1 MSEVIARPG
10 GELASRPLHFFW
22 VVDCSGSMYGE
33 KIGVVNN
40 AIQSA
45 LPEMIDEAADNPNA
59 QLMIRTLKF
68 STGASWVTE
77 KPVRVEDY
85 VWEDLDALGVTDM
98 GKAFD
103 LLAGQLDVKQMGERA
118 LPPVIVLLSDGQ
130 PTDDYKKSL
139 TRLQKL
145 PWVKKAV
152 KIAISIGQDADD
164 DVLLEFTGNR
174 ELVLQA
180 NNANMLAKMIKWAS
194 TAVSSVSSGVSSTAE
209 DRIQDQAPIPSLN
222 DTDGADNTVSPGT
235 GAAPSG
241 GNGPLIL
248 DMDNIPEP
256 DDAGDVW

>member
-1 MSEVIARPG
+1 MSDIIARPG
-10 GELASRPLHFFW
+10 GALASRPLHFFW
-22 VVDCSGSMYGE
+22 VVDCSGSMWGE

-40 AIQSA
+40 AIQSV
-45 LPEMIDEAADNPNA
+45 LPDMIDEAANNPNA

-77 KPVRVEDY
+77 NPVKVEEY
-85 VWEDLDALGVTDM
+85 VWEDLDAGGVTDL

-103 LLAGQLDVKQMGERA
+103 LLAAQLDIKQMGDRA

-139 TRLQKL
+139 EKLQKL
-145 PWVKKAV
+145 PWVRKAV

-164 DVLLEFTGNR
+164 DVLIEFTGNT

-180 NNANMLAKMIKWAS
+180 NNSKMLAKMIKWAS
-194 TAVSSVSSGVSSTAE
+194 TAVSAVSSGVSNTSESDSNNT
-209 DRIQDQAPIPSLN
+209 P
-222 DTDGADNTVSPGT
+222 DNSI
-235 GAAPSG
+235 PSG

-256 DDAGDVW
+256 GDIDSGDVW

>member
-1 MSEVIARPG
+1 MAEVIARPG

-22 VVDCSGSMYGE
+22 VVDCSGSMWGE

-40 AIQSA
+40 AIQSV
-45 LPEMIDEAADNPNA
+45 LPEMVDEASENPNA

-77 KPVRVEDY
+77 NPVKVEEY
-85 VWEDLDALGVTDM
+85 AWEDLEAAGVTDL

-103 LLAGQLDVKQMGERA
+103 LLTAQLDVKQMGDRA

-139 TRLQKL
+139 DKFKKL
-145 PWVKKAV
+145 PWAKKAV

-164 DVLLEFTGNR
+164 DVLLDFTGNR

-180 NNANMLAKMIKWAS
+180 NNAKMLAKMIKWAS
-194 TAVSSVSSGVSSTAE
+194 TAVSSVSSGVSNTNDDPQPASVPSSTSSPA
-209 DRIQDQAPIPSLN
+209 DGGATSN
-222 DTDGADNTVSPGT
+222 DP
-235 GAAPSG
+235 APSAG

>member
-1 MSEVIARPG
+1 MAEVIARPG

-22 VVDCSGSMYGE
+22 VVDCSGSMWGE

-40 AIQSA
+40 AIQSV
-45 LPEMIDEAADNPNA
+45 LPEMVDEAADNPNA

-77 KPVRVEDY
+77 NPIKVEEY
-85 VWEDLDALGVTDM
+85 AWEDLEAAGVTDL
-98 GKAFD
+98 GKAFE
-103 LLAGQLDVKQMGERA
+103 LLSGQLSVEQMGDRA

-139 TRLQKL
+139 EKFQKL
-145 PWVKKAV
+145 PWAKKAV

-180 NNANMLAKMIKWAS
+180 NNAKMLAKMIKWAS
-194 TAVSSVSSGVSSTAE
+194 TAVSAVSSGVSNTTE
-209 DRIQDQAPIPSLN
+209 PETTPTGDN
-222 DTDGADNTVSPGT
+222 KDGET
-235 GAAPSG
+235 APST

-256 DDAGDVW
+256 DDIDSDDVW

>member
-1 MSEVIARPG
+1 MADVIARPG
-10 GELASRPLHFFW
+10 GELATRPLHFFW
-22 VVDCSGSMYGE
+22 MVDCSGSMWGE

-40 AIQSA
+40 AIQSV
-45 LPEMIDEAADNPNA
+45 LPEMMDEAEDNPNA

-77 KPVRVEDY
+77 KPVKVEDY
-85 VWEDLDALGVTDM
+85 VWEDLEATGVTDL
-98 GKAFD
+98 GKAFE
-103 LLAGQLDVKQMGERA
+103 LLSAQLDIKQMGERA

-130 PTDDYKKSL
+130 PTDDYKKAL
-139 TRLQKL
+139 NKFQKL
-145 PWVKKAV
+145 PWAKKAV

-180 NNANMLAKMIKWAS
+180 NNAKMLAKMIKWAS
-194 TAVSSVSSGVSSTAE
+194 TAVSAVSSGVS
-209 DRIQDQAPIPSLN
+209 
-222 DTDGADNTVSPGT
+222 NTVDDNERVSANSENNST
-235 GAAPSG
+235 GSNENTLG

-256 DDAGDVW
+256 DDNDDVW

>member
-10 GELASRPLHFFW
+10 GKLASRPLHFFW

-40 AIQSA
+40 AIQSV
-45 LPEMIDEAADNPNA
+45 LPDMIDEAADNPNA

-77 KPVRVEDY
+77 NPVKVEEY
-85 VWEDLDALGVTDM
+85 VWKDLEAAGVTDL

-103 LLAGQLDVKQMGERA
+103 LLSAQLSVEQMGERA

-139 TRLQKL
+139 EKFQKL
-145 PWVKKAV
+145 PWAKKAV

-164 DVLLEFTGNR
+164 EVLLEFAGNR

-180 NNANMLAKMIKWAS
+180 NNAKMLAKMIKWAS
-194 TAVSSVSSGVSSTAE
+194 TAVSAVSSGVSSTVE
-209 DRIQDQAPIPSLN
+209 KKNDSSLD
-222 DTDGADNTVSPGT
+222 DTTNVST
-235 GAAPSG
+235 

-248 DMDNIPEP
+248 DMDNIPDP
-256 DDAGDVW
+256 DIDGDDVW

>member
-1 MSEVIARPG
+1 MSDVVARPG

-40 AIQSA
+40 AIQSV
-45 LPEMIDEAADNPNA
+45 LPEMVDEASENPNA

-68 STGASWVTE
+68 STGASWITDS
-77 KPVRVEDY
+77 PVKVEEY
-85 VWEDLDALGVTDM
+85 AWEDLEAAGVTDL

-130 PTDDYKKSL
+130 PTDDYKGALNKF
-139 TRLQKL
+139 QKL
-145 PWVKKAV
+145 PWAKKAV

-164 DVLLEFTGNR
+164 EVLLEYTGNR

-180 NNANMLAKMIKWAS
+180 NNAKMLAKMIKWAS
-194 TAVSSVSSGVSSTAE
+194 TAVSAVSSGVSNDAE
-209 DRIQDQAPIPSLN
+209 GRIQGPDLGKSGDASDDKNDSKDDNKAPS
-222 DTDGADNTVSPGT
+222 
-235 GAAPSG
+235 PSG

>member
-1 MSEVIARPG
+1 MAEVIARPG

-22 VVDCSGSMYGE
+22 MVDCSGSMFGE

-40 AIQSA
+40 AIQSV
-45 LPEMIDEAADNPNA
+45 LPEMMDEAADNPNA

-77 KPVRVEDY
+77 NPIKVEEY
-85 VWEDLDALGVTDM
+85 AWEDLEAAGVTDL
-98 GKAFD
+98 GKAFE
-103 LLAGQLDVKQMGERA
+103 LLSGQFSVAQMGDRA

-139 TRLQKL
+139 DKFQKL
-145 PWVKKAV
+145 PWAKKAV

-164 DVLLEFTGNR
+164 DVLLEFTGNK

-180 NNANMLAKMIKWAS
+180 NNAKMLAKMIKWAS
-194 TAVSSVSSGVSSTAE
+194 TAVSAVSSGVSNTTE
-209 DRIQDQAPIPSLN
+209 PEI
-222 DTDGADNTVSPGT
+222 GYGDNTDEGSESST
-235 GAAPSG
+235 G

-248 DMDNIPEP
+248 DMDNIPDP
-256 DDAGDVW
+256 DDVNSDDVW

>member
-10 GELASRPLHFFW
+10 GALASRPLHFFW
-22 VVDCSGSMYGE
+22 VVDCSGSMFGE

-40 AIQSA
+40 AIQSV
-45 LPEMIDEAADNPNA
+45 LPEMVDEAEENPNA
-59 QLMIRTLKF
+59 QLLIRTLKF
-68 STGASWVTE
+68 STGASWLTDS
-77 KPVRVEDY
+77 PVKVEDY
-85 VWEDLDALGVTDM
+85 AWEDLEAAGVTDL

-139 TRLQKL
+139 TKFQKL
-145 PWVKKAV
+145 PWAKKAV

-180 NNANMLAKMIKWAS
+180 NNAKMLAKMIKWAS
-194 TAVSSVSSGVSSTAE
+194 TAVSAVSSGVSNNAE
-209 DRIQDQAPIPSLN
+209 ENNQDDDASSPDASGDDSDKNDNNAP
-222 DTDGADNTVSPGT
+222 AQ
-235 GAAPSG
+235 PSG

>member
-1 MSEVIARPG
+1 MPEIIARPG
-10 GELASRPLHFFW
+10 GALASRPLHFFW
-22 VVDCSGSMYGE
+22 VVDCSGSMWGE

-40 AIQSA
+40 AIQSV
-45 LPEMIDEAADNPNA
+45 LPDMIDEAANNPNA

-68 STGASWVTE
+68 STGASWVTAN
-77 KPVRVEDY
+77 PVKVEEY
-85 VWEDLDALGVTDM
+85 VWEDLEAGGVTDL

-103 LLAGQLDVKQMGERA
+103 LLAAQLDVKQMGERA

-139 TRLQKL
+139 EKFQKL
-145 PWVKKAV
+145 PWVRKAV

-164 DVLLEFTGNR
+164 DVLIEFTGNR

-180 NNANMLAKMIKWAS
+180 NNSKMLAKMIKWAS
-194 TAVSSVSSGVSSTAE
+194 TAVSAVSSGVSSTNE
-209 DRIQDQAPIPSLN
+209 SDGDESPDNSIPN
-222 DTDGADNTVSPGT
+222 
-235 GAAPSG
+235 G

-256 DDAGDVW
+256 GDIDSGDVW

>member
-1 MSEVIARPG
+1 MAEVIARPG

-22 VVDCSGSMYGE
+22 VVDCSGSMWGE

-40 AIQSA
+40 AIQSV
-45 LPEMIDEAADNPNA
+45 LPEMVDEAADNPNA

-77 KPVRVEDY
+77 NPVKVEEY
-85 VWEDLDALGVTDM
+85 AWEDLEAAGVTDL
-98 GKAFD
+98 GKAFE
-103 LLAGQLDVKQMGERA
+103 LLSGQLSVEQMGDRA

-139 TRLQKL
+139 DKFQKL
-145 PWVKKAV
+145 PWTKKAV

-180 NNANMLAKMIKWAS
+180 NNAKMLAKMIKWAS
-194 TAVSSVSSGVSSTAE
+194 TAVSAVSSGVSNTTE
-209 DRIQDQAPIPSLN
+209 PEKTP
-222 DTDGADNTVSPGT
+222 DGNSSSDNT
-235 GAAPSG
+235 GAT

-256 DDAGDVW
+256 DDIDSDDVW

>member
-1 MSEVIARPG
+1 MAEVIARPG

-22 VVDCSGSMYGE
+22 VVDCSGSMWGE

-40 AIQSA
+40 AIQSV
-45 LPEMIDEAADNPNA
+45 LPEMVDEASENPNA

-77 KPVRVEDY
+77 NPVKVEEY
-85 VWEDLDALGVTDM
+85 AWEDLEAAGVTDL

-103 LLAGQLDVKQMGERA
+103 LLAGQLDVKQMGDRA

-139 TRLQKL
+139 DKFKKL
-145 PWVKKAV
+145 PWAKKAV

-180 NNANMLAKMIKWAS
+180 NNAKMLAKMIKWAS
-194 TAVSSVSSGVSSTAE
+194 TAVSAVSSGVSNVDDDNQDSSTV
-209 DRIQDQAPIPSLN
+209 DDNSN
-222 DTDGADNTVSPGT
+222 DNSNESTSGA
-235 GAAPSG
+235 G

>member
-1 MSEVIARPG
+1 MAEVIARPG

-22 VVDCSGSMYGE
+22 VVDCSGSMWGE

-40 AIQSA
+40 AIQSV
-45 LPEMIDEAADNPNA
+45 LPEMMDEAADNPNA

-68 STGASWVTE
+68 ATGASWITE
-77 KPVRVEDY
+77 NPVKVEDY
-85 VWEDLDALGVTDM
+85 VWEDLEAAGVTDL
-98 GKAFD
+98 GKAFE
-103 LLAGQLDVKQMGERA
+103 LLSAQLDVKQMGDRA

-139 TRLQKL
+139 DKFQKL
-145 PWVKKAV
+145 PWAKKAV

-180 NNANMLAKMIKWAS
+180 NNAKMLAKMIKWAS
-194 TAVSSVSSGVSSTAE
+194 TAVSAVSSGVSSGDAE
-209 DRIQDQAPIPSLN
+209 VTPVADDSGSN
-222 DTDGADNTVSPGT
+222 DADNGT
-235 GAAPSG
+235 GSAPSNG

-248 DMDNIPEP
+248 DMDNIPDP
-256 DDAGDVW
+256 DDIGSDDVW

>member
-1 MSEVIARPG
+1 MAEVIARPG

-22 VVDCSGSMYGE
+22 VVDCSGSMWGE

-40 AIQSA
+40 AIQSV
-45 LPEMIDEAADNPNA
+45 LPEMVDEAADNPNA

-77 KPVRVEDY
+77 NPVKVEEY
-85 VWEDLDALGVTDM
+85 AWEDLEAAGVTDL
-98 GKAFD
+98 GKAFE
-103 LLAGQLDVKQMGERA
+103 LLSGQLSVEQMGDRA

-139 TRLQKL
+139 DKFQKL
-145 PWVKKAV
+145 PWTKKAV
-152 KIAISIGQDADD
+152 KIAITIGQDADD

-180 NNANMLAKMIKWAS
+180 NNAKMLAKMIKWAS
-194 TAVSSVSSGVSSTAE
+194 T
-209 DRIQDQAPIPSLN
+209 
-222 DTDGADNTVSPGT
+222 
-235 GAAPSG
+235 

-256 DDAGDVW
+256 DDIDSDDVW

>member
-1 MSEVIARPG
+1 MADVVARPG

-22 VVDCSGSMYGE
+22 VVDCSGSMWGE

-40 AIQSA
+40 AIQSV
-45 LPEMIDEAADNPNA
+45 LPEMVDEAADNPNA

-77 KPVRVEDY
+77 SPVKVEEY
-85 VWEDLDALGVTDM
+85 AWEDLEAAGVTDL
-98 GKAFD
+98 GKAFE
-103 LLAGQLDVKQMGERA
+103 LLSAQLDVKQMGERA

-130 PTDDYKKSL
+130 PTDDYKESL
-139 TRLQKL
+139 TKFQKL
-145 PWVKKAV
+145 PWAKKAV

-180 NNANMLAKMIKWAS
+180 NNAKMLTKMIKWAS
-194 TAVSSVSSGVSSTAE
+194 TAISTVSAGVSNTAE
-209 DRIQDQAPIPSLN
+209 DRIHNPVAQP
-222 DTDGADNTVSPGT
+222 TDNGNGASGSGSTPGVDNTP
-235 GAAPSG
+235 AG

-256 DDAGDVW
+256 DDNNDVW

>member
-1 MSEVIARPG
+1 MSDVIARPG

-22 VVDCSGSMYGE
+22 VVDCSGSMWGE

-40 AIQSA
+40 AIQSV
-45 LPEMIDEAADNPNA
+45 LPEMMDEAADNPNA
-59 QLMIRTLKF
+59 QLMVRTLKF

-77 KPVRVEDY
+77 NPVKVEDY
-85 VWEDLDALGVTDM
+85 TWEDLEAGGVTDL
-98 GKAFD
+98 GKAFE
-103 LLAGQLDVKQMGERA
+103 LLAGQLDVKQMGDRA

-139 TRLQKL
+139 AKFQKL
-145 PWVKKAV
+145 PWAKKAV

-180 NNANMLAKMIKWAS
+180 NNAKMLAKMIKWAS
-194 TAVSSVSSGVSSTAE
+194 TAISAVSAGASNTDDPVVA
-209 DRIQDQAPIPSLN
+209 
-222 DTDGADNTVSPGT
+222 DTPAVDNGADT
-235 GAAPSG
+235 GADAGATPDVNTPST

-256 DDAGDVW
+256 GDVDDVW

>member
-1 MSEVIARPG
+1 MADVVARPG

-22 VVDCSGSMYGE
+22 VVDCSGSMWGE

-40 AIQSA
+40 AIQSV
-45 LPEMIDEAADNPNA
+45 LPEMVDEAADNPNA

-68 STGASWVTE
+68 STGASWVTDS
-77 KPVRVEDY
+77 PVKVEEY
-85 VWEDLDALGVTDM
+85 VWEDLDAVGVTDL
-98 GKAFD
+98 GKAFE

-139 TRLQKL
+139 AKFQKL
-145 PWVKKAV
+145 PWAKKAV

-180 NNANMLAKMIKWAS
+180 NNAKMLAKMIKWAS
-194 TAVSSVSSGVSSTAE
+194 TAVSAVSSGVSNEGEGTSNP
-209 DRIQDQAPIPSLN
+209 DVDDLGGN
-222 DTDGADNTVSPGT
+222 GNTSNSGNSVT
-235 GAAPSG
+235 PSG

-248 DMDNIPEP
+248 DMSNIPEP
-256 DDAGDVW
+256 DNAGDVW

>member
-33 KIGVVNN
+33 KIGTVNN
-40 AIQSA
+40 AIQSV

-68 STGASWVTE
+68 STGASWVTPS
-77 KPVRVEDY
+77 PVKVEEY
-85 VWEDLDALGVTDM
+85 VWEDLDAAGVTDL
-98 GKAFD
+98 GKAFE
-103 LLAGQLDVKQMGERA
+103 LLSAQLSVEEMGQRA

-139 TRLQKL
+139 DKFQKL
-145 PWVKKAV
+145 PWAKKAV

-164 DVLLEFTGNR
+164 DVLLEFVGNR

-180 NNANMLAKMIKWAS
+180 NNAKMLAKMIKWAS
-194 TAVSSVSSGVSSTAE
+194 TAVSAVSSGASNTSDSGPAVDNGTPDSSTA
-209 DRIQDQAPIPSLN
+209 DSGSSDS
-222 DTDGADNTVSPGT
+222 GANAG
-235 GAAPSG
+235 G
-241 GNGPLIL
+241 GNAPLIL
-248 DMDNIPEP
+248 DMDNIPSP
-256 DDAGDVW
+256 DIDAGDVW